1 MCMCA
6 TKMGLAPC
14 PLLTPECW
22 SVVLTGAQM
31 DNPNSCFTSEK
42 FLGITASK
50 FEFYCMK
57 YLIFFFFETTEH

>member
-1 MCMCA
+1 
-6 TKMGLAPC
+6 MGSQI
-14 PLLTPECW
+14 W
-22 SVVLTGAQM
+22 SDVNSLYYSCGLYLFFFFSQ
-31 DNPNSCFTSEK
+31 NSCFTSEK